1 MLTKREVMIGIKTV
15 RRGLPIPL
23 FAADGYAEDGE
34 FDDEELLEEEPDG
47 NMDPDDLPE
56 EAEMMM
62 EGRLVTTSRR
72 VELVYDEGEL
82 TGMEGSTTK
91 IGFDLSCPELV
102 SLLRSGSVST
112 ALIFEPKKR
121 HVCVYN
127 TPFSAFEVCVQTL
140 RVQNELLENG
150 TLYLD
155 YLIEIHGARTE
166 RCKMTL
172 TVR

>member
-1 MLTKREVMIGIKTV
+1 MLTKRDVMIQIKTI
-15 RRGLPIPL
+15 RRGISVPL
-23 FAADGYAEDGE
+23 FADGGFDEDE
-34 FDDEELLEEEPDG
+34 SYDDEELYEEETDG
-47 NMDPDDLPE
+47 DPDHQPE

-62 EGRLVTTSRR
+62 EGRLVMTSRR
-72 VELVYDEGEL
+72 AELVYDEGEL

-91 IGFDLSCPELV
+91 IGFDLSCPDLV

-121 HVCVYN
+121 HVCLYN

-140 RVQNELLENG
+140 QVKNDLLQTG